1 MLLVSTHFRLLGQ
14 IIELGAI
21 TPHLN
26 VDPRGHY
33 KQASKQQTKTKG
45 ERDLQVVQWGQKPT
59 WNVPHN
65 LCPLDLPPSP

>member
-1 MLLVSTHFRLLGQ
+1 MLLVSTLFCLLGQ

-33 KQASKQQTKTKG
+33 RQANNKQKLRGGGTCRLSSGGRSTQGMFLTTSA
-45 ERDLQVVQWGQKPT
+45 
-59 WNVPHN
+59 
-65 LCPLDLPPSP
+65 PLDLPPSP

>member
-1 MLLVSTHFRLLGQ
+1 MEKKMLLVSTLFRLLGQ

-33 KQASKQQTKTKG
+33 KQASKEQTKTKG
-45 ERDLQVVQWGQKPT
+45 ERDLQVVQ
-59 WNVPHN
+59 
-65 LCPLDLPPSP
+65 

>member
-1 MLLVSTHFRLLGQ
+1 MLLVSTLFRLLGQ

-33 KQASKQQTKTKG
+33 KQASKEQTKVDSTLKSVYSNR
-45 ERDLQVVQWGQKPT
+45 EIWESIPKQ
-59 WNVPHN
+59 
-65 LCPLDLPPSP
+65 C